1 MYIYCNRHFYFLSP
15 PQMQILPN
23 ATHNTLICIRNPTQH
38 THTHTTPY
46 ILYKSRPTHKI
57 SPHSI
62 LFCWFR
68 ALVVCIYTRIYV
80 CPGIPACKLC
90 EDLKLTQR
98 ETKRIQTQHTHT
110 ATRKYFLQLTEIID
124 YHCNHFDLMPREC
137 TVCVCKYQKSPP
149 PQNIDLENKL
159 TNAQYPSLSYVCHQK
174 RLQFINISIKNTAL
188 TLTHIFKYLYAKY
201 ITICKRQLSQIRSTI
216 YYIPAKNTHKTA
228 HRAHSKITFIH
239 QPTDRADT

>member
-98 ETKRIQTQHTHT
+98 PSASKHNTHTHS
-110 ATRKYFLQLTEIID
+110 YSEIFSTID
-124 YHCNHFDLMPREC
+124 GDYRLHHFNHFDLVPREC

-149 PQNIDLENKL
+149 PK
-159 TNAQYPSLSYVCHQK
+159 HWFRK
-174 RLQFINISIKNTAL
+174 
-188 TLTHIFKYLYAKY
+188 
-201 ITICKRQLSQIRSTI
+201 
-216 YYIPAKNTHKTA
+216 
-228 HRAHSKITFIH
+228 
-239 QPTDRADT
+239 